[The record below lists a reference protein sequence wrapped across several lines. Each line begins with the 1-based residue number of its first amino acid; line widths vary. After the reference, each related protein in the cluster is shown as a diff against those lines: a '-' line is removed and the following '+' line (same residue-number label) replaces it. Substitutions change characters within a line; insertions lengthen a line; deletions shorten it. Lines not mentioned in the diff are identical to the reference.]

1 MFDGLTGR
9 GMRHNRVMVAVRSWR
24 SVRSWGTWPRL
35 ALMAAALVGL
45 AALRVPRP
53 PTVCLLRGTTGIP
66 CPFCGST
73 TAGVC
78 LGHADVAGALHA
90 SPLAVAM
97 AVGFVALP
105 VVRRSPIATRWRS
118 LPRSPRQSMA
128 LTAILATLAL
138 SEMWQLMRFGVV

>member
-1 MFDGLTGR
+1 
-9 GMRHNRVMVAVRSWR
+9 
-24 SVRSWGTWPRL
+24 
-35 ALMAAALVGL
+35 MAAAMVGL
-45 AALRVPRP
+45 ALLRVPRP

-78 LGHADVAGALHA
+78 LGHGDVAGAVHA

-105 VVRRSPIATRWRS
+105 VIRRTPIVTRWRS
-118 LPRSPRQSMA
+118 LQRGPRQSMVM
-128 LTAILATLAL
+128 TAILTTLAL
-138 SEMWQLMRFGVV
+138 SEIWQLMRFGIV